1 MTNAGA
7 TLSRILGRVYEKVSA
22 IRKWIE
28 QMHVHLYHPHIYR
41 DLCFLKCVSPNL
53 SVETVTVMF
62 QLVPNWTHLHPKWNL
77 HILMFV
83 CFFFPQSQT
92 KMLEVHL
99 VHPIQNEVS
108 AHQIVLDSWS
118 HKVLLSS
125 CFNINY
131 ISLFCLAG
139 CSHSFA
145 HNVSILS
152 FPAPPIM
159 HSQFDKGFSY
169 RKNFVWTKHIAEKGN
184 V

>member
-1 MTNAGA
+1 MNWTDARA
-7 TLSRILGRVYEKVSA
+7 
-22 IRKWIE
+22 
-28 QMHVHLYHPHIYR
+28 
-41 DLCFLKCVSPNL
+41 FVSP
-53 SVETVTVMF
+53 
-62 QLVPNWTHLHPKWNL
+62 THLQRPMLSKVRITKSICRNCHCDVPTSAKLDSSSSQVKSSYSN
-77 HILMFV
+77 V
-83 CFFFPQSQT
+83 CLVFFPQSQT